1 MYIYIYSY
9 EEYTYTIMMDLM
21 DSLKKEIALAE
32 ENLTLAAAKGP
43 MYGLIHTIR
52 HLLNTLN
59 WQ

>member
-1 MYIYIYSY
+1 MNIFFSN
-9 EEYTYTIMMDLM
+9 EDYTYVIIYDLM
-21 DSLKKEIALAE
+21 EKLEKEIELAE
-32 ENLTLAAAKGP
+32 ENLTLASAKGP

>member
-1 MYIYIYSY
+1 L
-9 EEYTYTIMMDLM
+9 DLL
-21 DSLKKEIALAE
+21 DDLKKEVELAE
-32 ENLTLAAAKGP
+32 ENLTLASAKGP

>member
-1 MYIYIYSY
+1 MYDIIL
-9 EEYTYTIMMDLM
+9 ELM
-21 DSLKKEIALAE
+21 NNLKKEVELAE
-32 ENLTLAAAKGP
+32 KNLTLASANGP